1 MKTLQ
6 PLELDKIRQELIN
19 HKVEYIEVIEEL
31 TDHIANGIEQ
41 QWRESNTQV
50 SFEEALTIEI
60 NKFGIKGL
68 SKVQSTI
75 LNIKIQECGLVVL
88 KGVKDCLT
96 SFKLLAVIAVVL
108 SLYSLMTLTQHSLLL
123 ASLSNLIILI
133 IFGIGQ
139 VIVFSETLKALQKY
153 RYMNGYKKTLNDKS
167 YSIIASVIC
176 IIVFGSTHSIKNY
189 MSVTDNGILPLSFI
203 YTTKS
208 VLFTLLLLTQYS
220 VYFYLKPKYVRDK
233 NNLLKTN

>member
-41 QWRESNTQV
+41 QWSESNTQI

-75 LNIKIQECGLVVL
+75 LNIKTQECGLVVL

-139 VIVFSETLKALQKY
+139 VIIFSEILKALQKY
-153 RYMNGYKKTLNDKS
+153 RYMNSYKKTLNDKS
-167 YSIIASVIC
+167 YSII
-176 IIVFGSTHSIKNY
+176 VFGSTHSINNY
-189 MSVTDNGILPLSFI
+189 MSITDNKILPLSFI
-203 YTTKS
+203 YATKS

-220 VYFYLKPKYVRDK
+220 AYFYLKPKYVRDK